1 VIGEG
6 LTLADHHKL
15 RWVGAPTYQPY
26 LDAKPVPFRWRLG
39 LRPLDLAEWLQVTE
53 HYDDEIALKQ
63 HYSDTHPA
71 TVLRWIPGVEA
82 ESQEVLDAIVAH
94 MRVLD
99 PARFGHYSND
109 PAGRH
114 PLDAAGR
121 LVQEDLVLLVERP
134 TDQGVELVCGG
145 GSVCFPNRWDLTSKV
160 GRTMADVHA
169 PVAQLNDQLA
179 GPIDRTLERLEPD
192 KSFWRLGYGLV
203 ESADLYQAVDGTAP
217 PWRGD
222 VPPDGWYLRVERET
236 LRRLP
241 DTRCILFTIHT
252 YLTEL
257 PALAATDDGRRLA
270 AALEAMPDDVL
281 RYKTIGAAT
290 PAVVA
295 YLRGVTAGA

>member
-6 LTLADHHKL
+6 LTLADRNNL
-15 RWVGAPTYQPY
+15 GPVGAPTYRPY
-26 LDAKPVPFRWRLG
+26 LDGKPAPFRWRLG
-39 LRPLDLAEWLQVTE
+39 LRPLDLTEWLQVTE
-53 HYDDEIALKQ
+53 HYDDEIALKH
-63 HYSDTHPA
+63 HYSDTQPD

-82 ESQEVLDAIVAH
+82 EAQEVLDAIVGH
-94 MRVLD
+94 LHTLD
-99 PARFGHYSND
+99 PARFGHYSDD

-134 TDQGVELVCGG
+134 TEHGVELVCGG

-160 GRTMADVHA
+160 GRTMAEVHA
-169 PVAQLNDQLA
+169 PVAQLNQQLA

-217 PWRGD
+217 AAPAD
-222 VPPDGWYLRVERET
+222 VPPAGWYLRVERET
-236 LRRLP
+236 LRRFP

-252 YLTEL
+252 YLTAL
-257 PALAATDDGRRLA
+257 PALAATDDGRQLA

-281 RYKTIGAAT
+281 RYKSIGAAT
-290 PAVVA
+290 PAVVD
-295 YLRGVTAGA
+295 YLRGAVPSA

>member
-1 VIGEG
+1 MIGEG
-6 LTLADHHKL
+6 LTLGARNNL
-15 RWVGAPTYQPY
+15 GPVGVPKYQPY
-26 LDAKPVPFRWRLG
+26 LDGKPAPFRWRLG
-39 LRPLDLAEWLQVTE
+39 LRPLDLAEWIQVTE
-53 HYDDEIALKQ
+53 DYDDEIALKH
-63 HYSDTHPA
+63 HYSDTQPA

-82 ESQEVLDAIVAH
+82 ESQEVLDAIVDH
-94 MRVLD
+94 LQERD
-99 PARFGHYSND
+99 PRRFGHYSND

-134 TDQGVELVCGG
+134 TDHGLELVCGG

-160 GRTMADVHA
+160 GHTMSEVHA
-169 PVAQLNDQLA
+169 PVAQLNEQLA

-192 KSFWRLGYGLV
+192 RSFWRLGYGLV
-203 ESADLYQAVDGTAP
+203 QSADLYQAVDGTAAVP
-217 PWRGD
+217 RGD

-236 LRRLP
+236 LRRFP

-257 PALAATDDGRRLA
+257 TVLATTDDGRRLA

-281 RYKTIGAAT
+281 RYKSIAAAT
-290 PAVVA
+290 PAVVE
-295 YLRGVTAGA
+295 YLRGAA